1 MSYKCANCGNEH
13 DEWPALTF
21 NTPDAY
27 YWLSEQEKST
37 MADIGSDHCII
48 TYKDQTDRFIRCTL
62 TQKVN
67 DHCEHL
73 EYGIWV
79 SLSEKSY
86 KDYADNFDSE
96 NHATTYFG
104 YLGNS
109 IPGYEGTLS
118 IHTNV
123 NTRIGNHRPEVI
135 PHDSFD
141 HPFVADYYNGIEKD
155 EAERRIADM
164 LKSQ

>member
-13 DEWPALTF
+13 EEWPALTF
-21 NTPDAY
+21 SMPDAY
-27 YWLSEQEKST
+27 YWLSEEEKSSI
-37 MADIGSDHCII
+37 ADIGSDHCTI

-62 TQKVN
+62 TQKVDN
-67 DHCEHL
+67 HCEDL

-86 KDYADNFDSE
+86 NDYVDNFDNE
-96 NHATTYFG
+96 NHVTTYFG
-104 YLGNS
+104 YLSNS
-109 IPGYEGTLS
+109 IPGYEGTLN

-123 NTRIGNHRPEVI
+123 NTRAGNHRPEVM

-141 HPFVADYYNGIEKD
+141 HPFVTDYYNGISKD

-164 LKSQ
+164 LKDR